1 MNWQGQAVDN
11 VGTREVV
18 FSSEIQNV
26 LCSFLETCPC
36 RGEDYLYYL
45 EGPSSEVPLSLF
57 FQLEITAL
65 SYGKGPR
72 ISAGMGDVTDTNL
85 PPPTEED
92 QEKMRKFWAMEEA
105 NSPRGWE
112 DEQELDYAE
121 ISQRTADQSQ
131 NSGPPPVNDTWPL

>member
-1 MNWQGQAVDN
+1 MLGLE
-11 VGTREVV
+11 RL
-18 FSSEIQNV
+18 SS
-26 LCSFLETCPC
+26 LL
-36 RGEDYLYYL
+36 RYKMYYL
-45 EGPSSEVPLSLF
+45 WYYVPSSKLVLAEERVTCIIWRVLHQRFHCLLSF

-105 NSPRGWE
+105 NAPRGWE

-131 NSGPPPVNDTWPL
+131 NSGPPSE